1 MFANV
6 RLVLSGRASGAEGR
20 QYTPGI
26 LLADPLT
33 PRIFCA
39 SDCVADFKAFTLRTF
54 PSPSLLLEY
63 LLHIQQCMPL
73 PESSPRVCSKLVR
86 LSIAQVNTVIS
97 QTQKKELRAAF
108 KGKKYLPLD
117 LRVKKTRAI
126 RKRLTRHEV
135 GRDRRWGGLVV
146 ASVII

>member
-1 MFANV
+1 
-6 RLVLSGRASGAEGR
+6 
-20 QYTPGI
+20 
-26 LLADPLT
+26 
-33 PRIFCA
+33 
-39 SDCVADFKAFTLRTF
+39 
-54 PSPSLLLEY
+54 
-63 LLHIQQCMPL
+63 
-73 PESSPRVCSKLVR
+73 VCSKLVR

-135 GRDRRWGGLVV
+135 SRRGRQTFSKVPAYIRLPINSVGFFKIMRFCWPHMGKGPILNILS
-146 ASVII
+146 ASKRVTHNAVGFLNSECPRDTLGPAFADH